1 MELLEQVRACLLNA
15 RLAGS
20 FYLRRDG
27 SAVRL
32 DLRRKESAAA
42 ILDALRGGNFGIAKT
57 DERGV
62 LMISAPAKDGA

>member
-1 MELLEQVRACLLNA
+1 VELLEQVRACLLNA

-20 FYLRRDG
+20 FYLRREG

-42 ILDALRGGNFGIAKT
+42 SSTRS
-57 DERGV
+57 GV
-62 LMISAPAKDGA
+62 ETSASPRPTSAAC